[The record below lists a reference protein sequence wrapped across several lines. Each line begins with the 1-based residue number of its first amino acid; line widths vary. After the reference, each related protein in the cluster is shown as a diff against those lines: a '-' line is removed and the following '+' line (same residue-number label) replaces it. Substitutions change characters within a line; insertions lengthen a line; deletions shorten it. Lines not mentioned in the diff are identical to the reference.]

1 MYNFGEQAKGRV
13 ITMPNLRSAQP
24 GDICV
29 LLLPEP
35 ADLIDIRRR
44 QDRLVKTFG
53 GWIAPEVH
61 ITCQRFKS
69 PQARSLDEQVLR
81 LRTVLGRQPAF
92 VVQAARLVQFEAPF
106 WQTHV
111 LRWEI
116 QTTPEFSAFI
126 EGLDAALVEIGFEPH
141 YPHDAPFT
149 CSALD
154 LLNPVLLDLA
164 PPAEYPLALFR
175 AQRVVFSRVLGLNDF
190 ETIGYA
196 SLKE

>member
-1 MYNFGEQAKGRV
+1 MA
-13 ITMPNLRSAQP
+13 NLRSAQP

-35 ADLIDIRRR
+35 ADLIEIRRR
-44 QDRLVKTFG
+44 QDRLMKTFG

-61 ITCQRFKS
+61 ITCQRFEP
-69 PQARSLDEQVLR
+69 PQARSLDELVLR
-81 LRTVLGRQPAF
+81 LRTILGRQPSF
-92 VVQAARLVQFEAPF
+92 IVHAARLVQFEAPF

-126 EGLDAALVEIGFEPH
+126 EGLDAALVECGLEPH
-141 YPHDAPFT
+141 YPHDTPFT
-149 CSALD
+149 CSSLD
-154 LLNPVLLDLA
+154 LLNAVHLEMA
-164 PPAEYPLALFR
+164 PPAEYPLALFQAR
-175 AQRVVFSRVLGLNDF
+175 RVVFSRVLGLNDF

>member
-1 MYNFGEQAKGRV
+1 
-13 ITMPNLRSAQP
+13 MPILRSAQP

-35 ADLIDIRRR
+35 ADLIEIRRL

-61 ITCQRFKS
+61 ITCQRFEP
-69 PQARSLDEQVLR
+69 PQTRSLDELVLR
-81 LRTVLGRQPAF
+81 LRANLARQQSF
-92 VVQAARLVQFEAPF
+92 LVQAARLVQFEAPF

-116 QTTPEFSAFI
+116 QSTPGFSTFI
-126 EGLDAALVEIGFEPH
+126 QGLDDALVESGLEPH

-154 LLNPVLLDLA
+154 LLNPVHLELA
-164 PPAEYPLALFR
+164 PPAEYPLDLFQARR
-175 AQRVVFSRVLGLNDF
+175 AVFSRVLGMNDF